1 MPKETSQPDPNIYQR
16 VVSSCINANIRKA
29 SRAITQLYDEFLQPS
44 GLLAT
49 QFRLLGAVASYG
61 PLALAPLA
69 EELTLDPTTLA
80 RNLKPLEREG
90 LLEISVGEDRRT
102 RMIKITWKGQ
112 NALMKALPLWEAAQ
126 AWVISHLGEDR
137 WQSMLADWNEL
148 AALAY
153 ER

>member
-1 MPKETSQPDPNIYQR
+1 MPNETSQPDQNMYRRI
-16 VVSSCINANIRKA
+16 VSSCVNANIRKA

-69 EELTLDPTTLA
+69 EELALDPTTLA

-102 RMIKITWKGQ
+102 RMIKITRKGQ
-112 NALMKALPLWEAAQ
+112 NTLMKALPLWEAAQ
-126 AWVISHLGEDR
+126 AWVISYLGEDR
-137 WQSMLADWNEL
+137 WQTMLVDWNEL
-148 AALAY
+148 SALAHG
-153 ER
+153 R